1 MELTKGKVNEK
12 RNKKVFEETF
22 MNGENVIKLKIRKVI
37 GYKENI

>member
-1 MELTKGKVNEK
+1 MKK

-37 GYKENI
+37 GYTENIYKGDFGK